1 MTILG
6 GESFWKAW
14 PQRLNKQEAKG
25 LVLVGLS
32 NPSHD
37 IEHYV
42 PRCWKE
48 SFWWEAQEKQH

>member
-1 MTILG
+1 MTTLG
-6 GESFWKAW
+6 GHSFWKAW
-14 PQRLNKQEAKG
+14 PQRLNKQEANG

-32 NPSHD
+32 NSSHG

-48 SFWWEAQEKQH
+48 SCWWEAQEKQH

>member
-1 MTILG
+1 MTTLG
-6 GESFWKAW
+6 GQSFWKAW
-14 PQRLNKQEAKG
+14 PQRLNKQEAKR

-32 NPSHD
+32 NPHS

-48 SFWWEAQEKQH
+48 SCWWEAQEKQH